1 MWSPNGGE
9 IAWNS
14 PGRGLVLRKPADG
27 SGTETTIFAS
37 PHHVHLWSWS
47 PENNV
52 LVFEQ
57 QNPDTGWDVG
67 IVDAYGGTEP
77 ELLLASAF
85 DERHPMLSPDGRW
98 LAYSSNE
105 SGRFQIYVQPFPG
118 PGSRTQV
125 SGEGGSWPVWS
136 RKGDELFYSG
146 GHDYFGQH
154 DFISVGVVLGSSFEV
169 TRERK
174 LFGGGFA
181 EGFDVAPDGQSF
193 YVMEMRRIHSS
204 GMRIQVV
211 LNWSEELERLVSIED

>member
-1 MWSPNGGE
+1 MEVRLPGTPRGEDWSSGNPQMEAAPRRRFSHLHITCIFGL
-9 IAWNS
+9 
-14 PGRGLVLRKPADG
+14 GRQR
-27 SGTETTIFAS
+27 TTFWSSSSRTPTRVGMLAS
-37 PHHVHLWSWS
+37 STRMAVH
-47 PENNV
+47 
-52 LVFEQ
+52 
-57 QNPDTGWDVG
+57 
-67 IVDAYGGTEP
+67 EP

-85 DERHPMLSPDGRW
+85 DERNPMLSPDGRW

-136 RKGDELFYSG
+136 RTGEELFYSR

-204 GMRIQVV
+204 GVRIQVV
-211 LNWSEELERLVSIED
+211 LN